1 MKREQELKTIYKDT
15 FTQVQASKE
24 LKGKVMSMADKN
36 TKTIS
41 RRMKTMVAGFAG
53 VILCLGGI
61 TTYAYMNPALVTDF
75 FGKNLKK

>member
-15 FTQVQASKE
+15 FTQVHASKE

-41 RRMKTMVAGFAG
+41 R
-53 VILCLGGI
+53 
-61 TTYAYMNPALVTDF
+61 
-75 FGKNLKK
+75 